1 MARKPITITIT
12 KEKIMKLI
20 RYHNPLRKFDL
31 WSDFDRFFD
40 LSSPSFPRFNS
51 IFDWGTQPEQPAL
64 DLYADE
70 SNYFVQA
77 EIPGYDRKEIEVE
90 LERDRL
96 VLKGSRKSTR
106 EDVESEV
113 TFHRSV
119 TLPEDVNAKAIE
131 ARYKNGILTVTVPK
145 AEAVKPRKI
154 KII

>member
-1 MARKPITITIT
+1 
-12 KEKIMKLI
+12 MKLVKY
-20 RYHNPLRKFDL
+20 RNPLRKLDL

-40 LSSPSFPRFNS
+40 LSPHSFSRIGS
-51 IFDWGTQPEQPAL
+51 ILDWGTQSEQPAL

-70 SNYFVQA
+70 SNYYIQV

-96 VLKGSRKSTR
+96 VLKGSRQSTR
-106 EDVESEV
+106 DGVESEV

-119 TLPEDVNAKAIE
+119 TLPENVNAKAIG

-145 AEAVKPRKI
+145 TEAEKARRIDVKN
-154 KII
+154 